1 MFPETLR
8 KLRKKRKLTQK
19 QFAKE
24 VFISPSSV
32 SQYETGRIL
41 PSRETLKR
49 IADFF
54 GVSTEYLMGT
64 STIAEI
70 EEKLNCDYWHGIS
83 VNQMLNRCMNITG
96 KDRGTLLAVI
106 EALEMHSSISN

>member
-1 MFPETLR
+1 MFPDTLR
-8 KLRKKRKLTQK
+8 QLRKKRRLTQK
-19 QFAKE
+19 QFAKK

-70 EEKLNCDYWHGIS
+70 EEKLNCEYMHGIS
-83 VNQMLNRCMNITG
+83 VNQLLDKCMNITG
-96 KDRGTLLAVI
+96 EDREALLTIV
-106 EALEMHSSISN
+106 EALEMHSSNSY

>member
-1 MFPETLR
+1 MFPDTLR
-8 KLRKKRKLTQK
+8 QLRKKRRLTQK
-19 QFAKE
+19 QFAEK
-24 VFISPSSV
+24 VFISPSAV
-32 SQYETGRIL
+32 SQYETGRIS

-70 EEKLNCDYWHGIS
+70 EEKLNCEYLHGIS
-83 VNQMLNRCMNITG
+83 VNQLLDKCMNITG
-96 KDRGTLLAVI
+96 KDREALLTIV
-106 EALEMHSSISN
+106 EALEMHSSNSN